1 MELVLSLHMTS
12 NSISVV
18 IPAYNAEKTIRRA
31 LNSVENQSLLPK
43 EVIVIDDC
51 SSDQTN
57 EFIREYM
64 KQSRLVIRH
73 EIQSINSGAGS
84 ARNAGWLLA
93 SEKYVA
99 FLDADDIWHPR
110 KLEIQFSQM
119 EKSDSCAMSCHYRH
133 VTDSEVWT
141 EVKFDSSHQ
150 RYFDFRDFLIR
161 NRCATPSVM
170 VKREITARFQPG
182 KRYAEDYLLW
192 LQISAL
198 YGPVLFIDLPLVHC
212 SNPIY
217 GGPGLSGNLKQMHKD
232 ESSALRQLKKEGLIS
247 PSSYVLYAIW
257 WNSKYLFRQLDNR
270 LLKLRS

>member
-1 MELVLSLHMTS
+1 MELVSPLHMTS
-12 NSISVV
+12 HSISVI

-31 LNSVENQSLLPK
+31 LNSVENQTMLPK

-57 EFIREYM
+57 TIIREYM
-64 KQSRLVIRH
+64 SESKLNIRH
-73 EIQSINSGAGS
+73 EIQAVNAGAGS
-84 ARNAGWLLA
+84 ARNAGWLVA

-99 FLDADDIWHPR
+99 FLDADDMWHPK
-110 KLEIQFSQM
+110 KLEIQFNAM
-119 EKSDSCAMSCHYRH
+119 ENSSDCSMSCHYRN
-133 VTDSEVWT
+133 VTDLENWSEVQ
-141 EVKFDSSHQ
+141 FDASVQ
-150 RYFDFRDFLIR
+150 RLFTFKDFLIR

-170 VKREITARFQPG
+170 VKREITARFHPG

-217 GGPGLSGNLKQMHKD
+217 GGPGLSGNLKQMHKG

-247 PSSYVLYAIW
+247 ITTYVLYAIW
-257 WNSKYLFRQLDNR
+257 WNSKYIFRQLDNR

>member
-1 MELVLSLHMTS
+1 MELVSPLHMTS
-12 NSISVV
+12 QSISVI

-31 LNSVENQSLLPK
+31 LNSVENQTMLPK

-57 EFIREYM
+57 TIIREYM
-64 KQSRLVIRH
+64 SESKLNIRH
-73 EIQSINSGAGS
+73 EIQAANAGAGS
-84 ARNAGWLLA
+84 ARNAGWLVA
-93 SEKYVA
+93 SEKYLA
-99 FLDADDIWHPR
+99 FLDADDMWHPK
-110 KLEIQFSQM
+110 KLEIQLNSM
-119 EKSDSCAMSCHYRH
+119 ENSDDCSMSCHYRH
-133 VTDSEVWT
+133 VTDLENWSEVQ
-141 EVKFDSSHQ
+141 FDASVQ
-150 RYFDFRDFLIR
+150 RLFTFKDFLIR

-170 VKREITARFQPG
+170 VKREITARFHPG

-217 GGPGLSGNLKQMHKD
+217 GGPGLSGNLKQMHKG
-232 ESSALRQLKKEGLIS
+232 ETSALRQLKKERLIS
-247 PSSYVLYAIW
+247 FPNYVLYAIW
-257 WNSKYLFRQLDNR
+257 WNSKYMFRQLDNR